1 MDDATLNAMCVSSV
15 PDVLLENNNCIV
27 SAQQCDG
34 VLLERESGES
44 VNVEDNIDEV
54 SSSACSEELRPDIL
68 DHIIDSDDSD
78 DGDIKKFDGDGNC
91 KQDDSAAAPLY
102 GVRGPKSVS
111 ILEHFDCDKLIRIAR
126 DINADNFTSS
136 SSRWAFCESIR
147 EEADFAPADVFA
159 ILIRVFDDWQQLS
172 RVLQLD
178 WVRSWEGW
186 TDIRQKLDACSDINL
201 KQFLCED
208 VVREFCNICMRD
220 VVQEDYS
227 TDEQRRQQL
236 VDLGY
241 KIGKG
246 SGHNCNCLID
256 SLLQL
261 LVHHNVV
268 KGPPSRFPMSV
279 WRNELCEIARSHL
292 CNHDNI
298 ALRPRLRDENY
309 KENHATKAQHS
320 WAFLEHHK
328 HGKND
333 FTIAYRF
340 SKVTKREFRAYIT
353 YYRFLS
359 LRWQDR

>member
-1 MDDATLNAMCVSSV
+1 MTA
-15 PDVLLENNNCIV
+15 
-27 SAQQCDG
+27 
-34 VLLERESGES
+34 
-44 VNVEDNIDEV
+44 
-54 SSSACSEELRPDIL
+54 
-68 DHIIDSDDSD
+68 
-78 DGDIKKFDGDGNC
+78 
-91 KQDDSAAAPLY
+91 
-102 GVRGPKSVS
+102 
-111 ILEHFDCDKLIRIAR
+111 
-126 DINADNFTSS
+126 S

-147 EEADFAPADVFA
+147 EEADFVPADVFA

-186 TDIRQKLDACSDINL
+186 TDIRQLDACSDINL

-208 VVREFCNICMRD
+208 VVKEFCNICMRD

-236 VDLGY
+236 ADLGY

-246 SGHNCNCLID
+246 SGHSCNCLID

-261 LVHHNVV
+261 LLHHNVV
-268 KGPPSRFPMSV
+268 QGPPSRLPMSV

-309 KENHATKAQHS
+309 KEIHATEAQHS
-320 WAFLEHHK
+320 RAFLGHHK
-328 HGKND
+328 HGKAILQSLIDSAKLQNEN
-333 FTIAYRF
+333 FERTIRIIVFSRF
-340 SKVTKREFRAYIT
+340 DGRIVNPFDDAVVYEFQKDSDMPALDLYLYNTTENSHTGLHYDPVTVREVNQRNNT
-353 YYRFLS
+353 MKT
-359 LRWQDR
+359 